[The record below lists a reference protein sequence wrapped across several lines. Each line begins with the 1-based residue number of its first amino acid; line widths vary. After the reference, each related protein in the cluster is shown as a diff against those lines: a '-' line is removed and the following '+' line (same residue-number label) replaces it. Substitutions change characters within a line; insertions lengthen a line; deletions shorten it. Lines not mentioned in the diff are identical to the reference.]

1 MIHLTSGIGLVFEV
15 GFALFCFVDVLIAKE
30 AAVRIVPRW
39 AWAVAILVFPIAGG
53 VGYLVAGRAWRAA
66 ERQRAAAG
74 ATSAAGD
81 ASTAGAGV
89 PAAPATSPRSAAPVD
104 GAHDAVL
111 LGQLRELNEEH
122 EAMLARWEDDLR
134 RREEQLRTATA
145 QIGGSAA
152 A

>member
-15 GFALFCFVDVLIAKE
+15 GFALFCFVDVLLARE
-30 AAVRIVPRW
+30 PAVRLVPRW

-53 VGYLVAGRAWRAA
+53 AGYLVAGRARRAA
-66 ERQRAAAG
+66 ERKQAAAA
-74 ATSAAGD
+74 ATSAAG
-81 ASTAGAGV
+81 
-89 PAAPATSPRSAAPVD
+89 RSAAEATAATAGPTTAAASD
-104 GAHDAVL
+104 GAQDAVL

-134 RREEQLRTATA
+134 RREEQLRAATTR
-145 QIGGSAA
+145 IGGTAA

>member
-30 AAVRIVPRW
+30 AAVRLVPRW
-39 AWAVAILVFPIAGG
+39 AWAVGILVFPIAGG

-66 ERQRAAAG
+66 ERQRAATG
-74 ATSAAGD
+74 ATPAAVGD
-81 ASTAGAGV
+81 AAT
-89 PAAPATSPRSAAPVD
+89 AAPAVRVAPTTATPAD
-104 GAHDAVL
+104 GGHDAVL

-134 RREEQLRTATA
+134 RREEQLRAATGR
-145 QIGGSAA
+145 IGGTAA